1 MSSSS
6 STRRT
11 RSQLWGSGA
20 LVSSRLEKR
29 MDGWIILVSSGY
41 DLVGPRPPWFPRTCV
56 YIQLKDGA
64 EWSVFLSVKSPHT
77 PPLGGLFGVSV
88 FGGQRSREPVG
99 EVSSLAARRPRVTR
113 IQASQLDTH
122 TLTYLLR
129 IEDTT
134 SSSTCV
140 IPSENTKV
148 VSTGTTRHKE
158 EQPPPLPCWFLSSV
172 TDT

>member
-1 MSSSS
+1 MECFFVFSFFRGKGAREADAEFSS
-6 STRRT
+6 
-11 RSQLWGSGA
+11 
-20 LVSSRLEKR
+20 
-29 MDGWIILVSSGY
+29 
-41 DLVGPRPPWFPRTCV
+41 P
-56 YIQLKDGA
+56 
-64 EWSVFLSVKSPHT
+64 
-77 PPLGGLFGVSV
+77 
-88 FGGQRSREPVG
+88 
-99 EVSSLAARRPRVTR
+99 AARRPSVTR